1 MCLNGRIAL
10 LAGILLVIV
19 ISTGCGYQYHCTD
32 LSGNGPSCYSNGST
46 SGSGGSG
53 SGGTGGSGG
62 SGGGVGG
69 GPQADY
75 FYYLGT
81 GGYTVQAA
89 GLSSAGAFSAM
100 ANFTAPSLPTGGAA
114 DMLIADEQYLYIPY
128 TASSGGGEILAYTID
143 KSSGALS
150 AVTGQPF
157 STGTPKCDAIASD
170 PSNRFLYCSDSSTG
184 DVAAFTIAS
193 GTGVLTTVPASPFT
207 IYGAIPNNMAVDSSG
222 LYLYV
227 APGIYAFNIDQ
238 NTGALSPV
246 VGSPFG
252 TLSSGRL
259 QAIPGTSYMVGM
271 GNTVAVAGGDA
282 HLYLMPIEAGTG
294 ALLSETPYPTVNAPY
309 QMAVHPTGGFIYT
322 FALVTGGIAPV
333 EGYAFNSS
341 TGALSA
347 MSNSPFT
354 SLPTLEQGKI
364 DQTGTELFAPSGGG
378 QYVVLT
384 VDPTTGALTQ
394 STTPLNVPSATVFA
408 VTN

>member
-1 MCLNGRIAL
+1 MYLNGRIAL
-10 LAGILLVIV
+10 LAALLIVIV
-19 ISTGCGYQYHCTD
+19 IGTGCGYQYHCTD
-32 LSGNGPSCYSNGST
+32 LSGNGPSCYSNGSS

-53 SGGTGGSGG
+53 SGGTGG

-81 GGYTVQAA
+81 GGYTMQAA

-100 ANFTAPSLPTGGAA
+100 ANYTAPSLPTGGAA
-114 DMLIADEQYLYIPY
+114 DALIADEQYLYIAY
-128 TASSGGGEILAYTID
+128 TASTGGGEILAYTID
-143 KSSGALS
+143 KSSGAL
-150 AVTGQPF
+150 AAITGQPF

-184 DVAAFTIAS
+184 NVAAFTIAS
-193 GTGVLTTVPASPFT
+193 STGALTTVAASPFT
-207 IYGAIPNNMAVDSSG
+207 IFGAIPNNMAVDSSG
-222 LYLYV
+222 TYLYV

-246 VGSPFG
+246 AGSPFF

-259 QAIPGTSYMVGM
+259 QAIPGSAYMVGM

-282 HLYLMPIEAGTG
+282 HLYLMPIEPGTG
-294 ALLSETPYPTVNAPY
+294 ALLSETPFPTVNAPY
-309 QMAVHPTGGFIYT
+309 QLAVHPSGGFVYT

-347 MSNSPFT
+347 MSSSPFT
-354 SLPTLEQGKI
+354 SLPTLLAGKI
-364 DQTGTELFAPSGGG
+364 DQNGTELFAPSGGG
-378 QYVVLT
+378 QYVVVT
-384 VDPTTGALTQ
+384 IDPTSGALTQ
-394 STTPLNVPSATVFA
+394 SSTPLNVPSSTVFA